1 MTFRGVRVD
10 QDRVERTRDMLL
22 KREKE
27 VMKEIKR
34 LAGTDV
40 EIWAA
45 QSLSKA
51 FDKLDITYPKTEKG
65 APSFT
70 KLFLAEHEHPL
81 AKLVV
86 EARNLNKT
94 SGTFINT
101 IQKHCHADGRIHS
114 HKPDPIRRWRY
125 GFGAHINVQS
135 QSTAN
140 PCPRSRAWTP

>member
-101 IQKHCHADGRIHS
+101 IQKHCRADGRIHS
-114 HKPDPIRRWRY
+114 HINQIDPTMAVRFR
-125 GFGAHINVQS
+125 GAYQCPTPTYSKSLPAIQS
-135 QSTAN
+135 LA
-140 PCPRSRAWTP
+140 P